1 MFTVVVAKSNAV
13 ANGGNAVVLP
23 EGAGGF
29 QPEPVYVTGTG

>member
-1 MFTVVVAKSNAV
+1 MFLVVVSSSNAV
-13 ANGGNAVVLP
+13 ADGGNAVVLP